1 MKLKSKN
8 LYTLLR
14 FQNMDNSWI
23 DTEDYIY
30 DSWKD
35 EQVMKSFEHFYVSF
49 YIMNRLEEEYDILN
63 VILGEILFNH
73 IINSIETLDNAF
85 VRVPEFK
92 RPSDYNIRVD
102 DIVRIE
108 STRISLDDVD
118 MYEEGYL

>member
-1 MKLKSKN
+1 
-8 LYTLLR
+8 
-14 FQNMDNSWI
+14 MDNSWV

-35 EQVMKSFEHFYVSF
+35 KQVMQSYEHFYVSF
-49 YIMNRLEEEYDILN
+49 YIMNHLEYEYDILN
-63 VILGEILFNH
+63 VILDELSFNR
-73 IINSIETLDNAF
+73 IINSIETLDNDF

-92 RPSDYNIRVD
+92 RPSDYHIRVK

-118 MYEEGYL
+118 MYEEEYL